1 MANTAADLPEELS
14 ASQGCGRRGEHSVSR
29 WNHSA
34 AYELSEVVDVSQ
46 AQAIWLIFR
55 VLGCLENCGSFR
67 GAQPVSDAYLVEIG
81 LLMSRVGCRVDL
93 SSRRGRRGSVRVPR
107 KSEPARFPREC
118 DHLSGR
124 L

>member
-1 MANTAADLPEELS
+1 MANRNLRSRLLS
-14 ASQGCGRRGEHSVSR
+14 V
-29 WNHSA
+29 
-34 AYELSEVVDVSQ
+34 EVRFKTSLQSGARDRLGKVVGVSQ

-81 LLMSRVGCRVDL
+81 LAMSRVGCRVDL
-93 SSRRGRRGSVRVPR
+93 SSRRGRRGSVLVPR

-124 L
+124 W